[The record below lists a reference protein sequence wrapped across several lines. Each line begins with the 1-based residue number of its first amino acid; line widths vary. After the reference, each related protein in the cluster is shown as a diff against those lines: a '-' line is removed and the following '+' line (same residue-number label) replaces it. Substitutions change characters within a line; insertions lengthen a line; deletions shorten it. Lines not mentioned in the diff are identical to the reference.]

1 MRYVRIVIVG
11 VALCV
16 LAACSGESGTPPAAD
31 TSSSLDT
38 APSEATVSSSAG
50 ATPSGS
56 ESGSPSSVGLDTA
69 KVPGVG
75 TVLVDQ
81 DGRTVYLFTNDTGSK
96 STCTGSCASTWPALV
111 SDGQPSVNGGAD
123 DGKVGAT
130 NSGQVTYNGHPLYY
144 YSGDTKAGQ
153 ANGQGIGGIWF
164 AVTSDGN
171 AAGQGDDNGGGNSGE
186 G

>member
-16 LAACSGESGTPPAAD
+16 LAACAGESSTPPAAD
-31 TSSSLDT
+31 TSTGVST
-38 APSEATVSSSAG
+38 TPSEATETSSAE

-56 ESGSPSSVGLDTA
+56 ESGTQSSVGLDTA

-123 DGKVGAT
+123 DGKVGTT

-144 YSGDTKAGQ
+144 YVEEDEPNEVLCQAVYEFAGWWYVVNKDGKAIKKG
-153 ANGQGIGGIWF
+153 
-164 AVTSDGN
+164 
-171 AAGQGDDNGGGNSGE
+171 
-186 G
+186 